1 MNYEIITSVVNGKLK
16 RNANLIYDALNS
28 FEGKEIVIK
37 IEKVRKKRSNPQ
49 NRHYWGIVV
58 PLVQQGLKETGN
70 IMTAEMTHEL
80 LRLRFLKE
88 QINVNEKTGE
98 FLERIKSTTELS
110 TSQFMDYISEIQ
122 QFSAEYFNI
131 NIPNPNEDLTLTLN
145 D

>member
-1 MNYEIITSVVNGKLK
+1 MNYEITSSVFKGKLK
-16 RNANLIYDALNS
+16 RNANLIRDALNS

-49 NRHYWGIVV
+49 NRHYWGVV
-58 PLVQQGLKETGN
+58 LPLVQQGLKETGN

-88 QINVNEKTGE
+88 QINVNEITGE
-98 FLERIKSTTELS
+98 YIERIKSTTELS

-131 NIPNPNEDLTLTLN
+131 NIPNPNQDLTLTLN